1 MGIVRSERGNCS
13 VARKRIMVVEDE
25 QEIRRL
31 MSFHIAISGY
41 DAVPVSD
48 GAEAVKS
55 IREKLPDLIVLDILM
70 PRMNGWELLACL
82 RREFR
87 GSDIPVIVVSALGE
101 VDDKLRAFAS
111 GAEDYMTKPF
121 SPRELVA
128 RIQRILER
136 RGDAGIGV

>member
-31 MSFHIAISGY
+31 MSFHISISGY
-41 DAVPVSD
+41 DTVSVSD

-87 GSDIPVIVVSALGE
+87 GNDIPVIVVSALGE

-136 RGDAGIGV
+136 RGDAGTGA